1 METDGTPAN
10 YIINGSVTIDAS
22 TATNYTAG
30 TDYIAAISLLTGK
43 IASVIGTVTITTT
56 SSTAALDL
64 GQLTY
69 VSSDFEV
76 NGNFDDTASVLS
88 TALSVHVDVNADSFA
103 LPNLISASGGV
114 RLDDITTAT
123 VSPLT
128 VDIVNLT
135 TGAVTTADGALQFP
149 DAAVNLGAGS
159 PAADTDVK
167 SIIAT
172 GSAGLTSTNIEAA
185 GDVTIG
191 AKTIASTVIDGA
203 NITLQSGAT
212 GSTWGTGSTINA
224 TGDIIVNALTI
235 AGSASTMTNDG
246 AAGGGITLGATSV
259 ANLTATAS
267 GTGTIDASAM
277 EENAAGSSSFSAADV
292 TLTGLVTNT
301 GSLVVL
307 VDTNIQLDVLR
318 AGAGTITAEAAS
330 TLNAPLFTTSGAIN
344 LKDGTAGVANGAN
357 VTVKSVAD
365 IADFADKATI
375 NSLTVK
381 AQATSLVA
389 STFVALQTL
398 NYAAPAGTGGTQ
410 ANDLTIA
417 ATAVSLTTIDFTGNG
432 GIDDLAITGTGITS
446 LATVGR
452 LRTLTVSGTGGGG
465 STNSGLDAI
474 TIGNT
479 GINGGTAGVVSI
491 THTGI
496 SSLDLS
502 GWNWIKN
509 IHVTGNG
516 SMTTMTFPAGT
527 TTATLL
533 TANTSNNIIVRENAI
548 SGVFT
553 DITPA
558 TESNVFVES
567 SFSGVGLVGAKAWI
581 NALISLDTNPALT
594 VTFTLEV
601 DADIADIKAVD
612 RSGVAGSTATAVWNE
627 GTNGFIDI
635 KAELDL
641 LDQ

>member
-1 METDGTPAN
+1 
-10 YIINGSVTIDAS
+10 
-22 TATNYTAG
+22 
-30 TDYIAAISLLTGK
+30 
-43 IASVIGTVTITTT
+43 
-56 SSTAALDL
+56 
-64 GQLTY
+64 
-69 VSSDFEV
+69 
-76 NGNFDDTASVLS
+76 
-88 TALSVHVDVNADSFA
+88 
-103 LPNLISASGGV
+103 
-114 RLDDITTAT
+114 
-123 VSPLT
+123 
-128 VDIVNLT
+128 
-135 TGAVTTADGALQFP
+135 
-149 DAAVNLGAGS
+149 
-159 PAADTDVK
+159 
-167 SIIAT
+167 
-172 GSAGLTSTNIEAA
+172 
-185 GDVTIG
+185 
-191 AKTIASTVIDGA
+191 
-203 NITLQSGAT
+203 
-212 GSTWGTGSTINA
+212 
-224 TGDIIVNALTI
+224 
-235 AGSASTMTNDG
+235 
-246 AAGGGITLGATSV
+246 
-259 ANLTATAS
+259 
-267 GTGTIDASAM
+267 M
-277 EENAAGSSSFSAADV
+277 EENATGSSSFSAADV

-344 LKDGTAGVANGAN
+344 LKDGTAGVANGAV

-375 NSLTVK
+375 NSLTIK
-381 AQATSLVA
+381 GQATSLVA

-432 GIDDLAITGTGITS
+432 GIDDLAITGTGLTS

-452 LRTLTVSGTGGGG
+452 LRTLVVSGTGNGGA
-465 STNSGLDAI
+465 TNSGLDVI

-479 GINGGTAGVVSI
+479 GINGGNAGVVSI
-491 THTGI
+491 TQTGI

-502 GWNWIKN
+502 GWSWIKN
-509 IHVTGNG
+509 IHVTGNT

-527 TTATLL
+527 STSTLL

-567 SFSGVGLVGAKAWI
+567 SLSGVGLVGAKAWI